1 MTKLGNVIYIFIID
15 ILHCE
20 IACVDLLVLN
30 HLSKSLYNS
39 LIFYAAVQPSL
50 FIMRLLLRG
59 LYFGTLY
66 KSTAKVIY
74 DMIHHCFEPLIVTF
88 NQIILL
94 KLQKNYSLLPLPRHT
109 SGQSP
114 LVVKDAALGDT
125 PAPLLKS

>member
-1 MTKLGNVIYIFIID
+1 MLFTYLLLICFIVRLHVWICLYCLFKL
-15 ILHCE
+15 
-20 IACVDLLVLN
+20 

-39 LIFYAAVQPSL
+39 LNICMLQCSLL
-50 FIMRLLLRG
+50 FITRLLLCG

-94 KLQKNYSLLPLPRHT
+94 KLQKNYSLLPLPRLT